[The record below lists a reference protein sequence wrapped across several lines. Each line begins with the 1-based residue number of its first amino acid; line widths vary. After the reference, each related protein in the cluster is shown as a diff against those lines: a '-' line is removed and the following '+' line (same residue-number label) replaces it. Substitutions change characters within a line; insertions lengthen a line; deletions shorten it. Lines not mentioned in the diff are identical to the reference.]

1 MKQRKNIYI
10 YRGSIGR
17 RRTMGKWTVQLG
29 ADDERNKRSAKT
41 LEELGYS
48 TAATSVQTTIEPSS
62 VKAGALR
69 GADAVAMAPA
79 KSLFMTGF
87 MLWMTGSGVHLF
99 SIMIVGMSLF
109 NPIKAIM
116 AVNTT
121 FKRFELPGVN
131 LAGAKL
137 KFIAIQ
143 IVALGM
149 GIWKLNKMGLLPVT
163 SADWMATM
171 ITVKTQN
178 EFSG

>member
-1 MKQRKNIYI
+1 
-10 YRGSIGR
+10 
-17 RRTMGKWTVQLG
+17 
-29 ADDERNKRSAKT
+29 
-41 LEELGYS
+41 
-48 TAATSVQTTIEPSS
+48 
-62 VKAGALR
+62 
-69 GADAVAMAPA
+69 
-79 KSLFMTGF
+79 MTGF